1 MFGCQSKPTFLYGEN
16 RNVPNL
22 PIQNESGESRM
33 RTKSIS
39 SFSVLLAATMFSAGC
54 GVEPE
59 TLQSLTQ
66 AVNTIS
72 AQQSLA
78 SQEQDPFGQ
87 ANSVFEAPYPDRV
100 DPFSFPAGAPVS
112 DQEGTTITTVAQ
124 VRVLGFANVDEPRV
138 FLRAKE
144 ITKSLGVGD
153 VTDGIEVVAI
163 KPPAV
168 ELRMGS
174 LTWTATMFDN
184 SSIQN

>member
-1 MFGCQSKPTFLYGEN
+1 
-16 RNVPNL
+16 
-22 PIQNESGESRM
+22 M

-39 SFSVLLAATMFSAGC
+39 SFSVVLAATMFSMGC

-59 TLQSLTQ
+59 TLKSLTE

-78 SQEQDPFGQ
+78 SQDPFGQ
-87 ANSVFEAPYPDRV
+87 VDSVFDAPNPDRV

-112 DQEGTTITTVAQ
+112 DQEGTTITTVAK
-124 VRVLGFANVDEPRV
+124 VKVLGFANVDGPRV

-144 ITKSLGVGD
+144 TTKSLSVGD

-184 SSIQN
+184 TSGIQN